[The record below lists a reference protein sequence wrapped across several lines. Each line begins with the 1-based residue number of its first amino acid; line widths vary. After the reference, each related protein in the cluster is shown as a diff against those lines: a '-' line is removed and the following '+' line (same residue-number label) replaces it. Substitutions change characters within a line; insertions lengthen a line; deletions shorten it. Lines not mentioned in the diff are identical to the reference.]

1 VLVLRQGRI
10 VDSVRVADVRR
21 QHRITAE
28 LTGPLTTPPAELAA
42 NLEITHGSA
51 GEVIILTRGD
61 LAALLGWLAQQPLVK
76 LSIEPVGLR
85 TVYERHHPGGT
96 A

>member
-1 VLVLRQGRI
+1 
-10 VDSVRVADVRR
+10 VADVRR

-28 LTGPLTTPPAELAA
+28 LTGPLSPPPVELAA
-42 NLEITHGSA
+42 NLEIKHDA
-51 GEVIILTRGD
+51 REVIILTRGD
-61 LAALLGWLAQQPLVK
+61 LAALLGWLAQQPLVR

-85 TVYERHHPGGT
+85 TVYERHHPTGT